1 MAKSMKNSGSGAVTW
16 TDKGGNIRVNLQKLD
31 PRLYALISAVVDF
44 TRDKAVG
51 EMKEAAPWKDRTGNA
66 RATLNAKSKHDK
78 THHLLTLFGG
88 MPYQIWLEIRWSGK
102 FAVISKQVPIQGAA
116 LMRRLDGLMARLKAV
131 GG

>member
-1 MAKSMKNSGSGAVTW
+1 MANEAKVTW

-31 PRLYALISAVVDF
+31 PRLYSLISAVVDF

-66 RATLNAKSKHDK
+66 RATLNAKSKHER
-78 THHLLTLFGG
+78 TQHVIRLFGG
-88 MPYQIWLEIRWSGK
+88 VPYQIWLEIRWAGRY
-102 FAVISKQVPIQGAA
+102 AVITPQVPIQGKK
-116 LMRRLDGLMARLKAV
+116 LMERINGLMSRLKEV